1 MNLGNMVFFY
11 ATYSQQA
18 SCFMSPFSETQ
29 ANGKNASSYV
39 VCGCGSGNDSTGGS
53 RVGNYILGLQFIG
66 HSDMTSPRH
75 KEHCMCNLTM
85 YPATGCQKYSV
96 NSTNTSMP
104 R

>member
-1 MNLGNMVFFY
+1 MPHIHSRL
-11 ATYSQQA
+11 AALCHLSQKPKQ
-18 SCFMSPFSETQ
+18 ME
-29 ANGKNASSYV
+29 KNASSYV

-53 RVGNYILGLQFIG
+53 CVGNYILGLQFIG